1 MRIGCLQINPRIG
14 HLAQN
19 VAQAEAA
26 LAGLAPPWDLLVLPE
41 LAFTGYNFRSLQ
53 HILPWLE
60 DAEHGPSLTWA
71 RAAARRL
78 RTSVIVGFPQLA
90 RDGTRFNSA
99 GFVPREEG
107 RQPLIYNKSHLY
119 YTDERWA
126 AEGRDGFAMLEV
138 EVAGSPKPCKV
149 AMGICM
155 DLNPL
160 AFRAPWDLYELATHA
175 LHMDCHVLVIPMA
188 WNADKEVEAEAD
200 LSTVQYWASRL
211 HPLIHDPK
219 VRYVVCANRCGVEDD
234 VTYAGSTCVLRVG
247 AGKITA
253 MGMMGAKAVGP
264 LMVEIPNPIN

>member
-175 LHMDCHVLVIPMA
+175 LHMDCHVLVIPWPGMRIRR
-188 WNADKEVEAEAD
+188 
-200 LSTVQYWASRL
+200 LRRRQTSRPCSTGRAGCTRSSTT
-211 HPLIHDPK
+211 P
-219 VRYVVCANRCGVEDD
+219 RCGM
-234 VTYAGSTCVLRVG
+234 SCVPTGAVWRTTSPTRAARVSCASG
-247 AGKITA
+247 QARSQPWA
-253 MGMMGAKAVGP
+253 
-264 LMVEIPNPIN
+264 